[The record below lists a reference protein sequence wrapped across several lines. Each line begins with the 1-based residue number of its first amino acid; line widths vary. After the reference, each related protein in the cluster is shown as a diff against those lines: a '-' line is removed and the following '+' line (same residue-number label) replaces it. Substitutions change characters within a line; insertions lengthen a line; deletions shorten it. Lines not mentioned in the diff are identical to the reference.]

1 MGHWMRGV
9 GSIFDSADL
18 TPHGF
23 CLLWRPEL
31 IWLHVI
37 SDTAIGIA
45 YYSIPLALAYFVW
58 RRKDLAFGWVFWLFA
73 VFILACGTT
82 HWFEVWTLWHPDY
95 GVQGAIK
102 GFTALSSAITAL
114 ILWPLVPQALAL
126 PSPTALRRVNDEL
139 SQQIRERNSALQRL
153 EHEMA
158 ERRRT
163 EEILRQAQKMEA
175 VGQLTGGIAHDFNNL
190 LTVIIGNLDTLRHDL
205 AGQDEHLQRAAAT
218 ALRGA
223 TRAATLTKRL
233 LAFSRQQPLDPRA
246 VDVNQLVSSMSDMI
260 RRTLGETIE
269 SKMILA
275 AGLVPSICDPNQLES
290 ALLNLVI
297 NARDAVPSGGNL
309 TIETANVVLDAEIV
323 DGEAVE
329 PGPYVMLA
337 VSDDGVGMSREVLLR
352 AAEPFFTTKEFG
364 KGSGLGL
371 SMVYGFIKQ
380 SRGHLRIDSA
390 PGRGTSVKL
399 FLPCASGAVEWAAA
413 ASDAPAPS
421 AEAADRL
428 ILVVEDDDEVRRY
441 SMGALEQ
448 LGYRVVGAADGDAA
462 LRLLDGDR
470 SIALLFTD
478 IGLPGRDGRNLAA
491 EARRRRPD
499 LKVLFTTGYDAGVN
513 VRGELHNPGDPIID
527 KPFTVGDLARE
538 IGQVIGAAT

>member
-1 MGHWMRGV
+1 MMTCKKRFGDFARGFVMGHWMRGV

-223 TRAATLTKRL
+223 TRAATC
-233 LAFSRQQPLDPRA
+233 
-246 VDVNQLVSSMSDMI
+246 
-260 RRTLGETIE
+260 G
-269 SKMILA
+269 
-275 AGLVPSICDPNQLES
+275 
-290 ALLNLVI
+290 
-297 NARDAVPSGGNL
+297 
-309 TIETANVVLDAEIV
+309 
-323 DGEAVE
+323 
-329 PGPYVMLA
+329 
-337 VSDDGVGMSREVLLR
+337 
-352 AAEPFFTTKEFG
+352 
-364 KGSGLGL
+364 
-371 SMVYGFIKQ
+371 
-380 SRGHLRIDSA
+380 
-390 PGRGTSVKL
+390 
-399 FLPCASGAVEWAAA
+399 
-413 ASDAPAPS
+413 
-421 AEAADRL
+421 
-428 ILVVEDDDEVRRY
+428 
-441 SMGALEQ
+441 
-448 LGYRVVGAADGDAA
+448 
-462 LRLLDGDR
+462 
-470 SIALLFTD
+470 
-478 IGLPGRDGRNLAA
+478 
-491 EARRRRPD
+491 
-499 LKVLFTTGYDAGVN
+499 
-513 VRGELHNPGDPIID
+513 
-527 KPFTVGDLARE
+527 
-538 IGQVIGAAT
+538 